1 MDFSKYFKKK
11 NDSKVKN
18 FSKLEIFEKVND
30 EELIE
35 VSGGNFSS
43 NLRQKRAIAGLT
55 QKELGKLL
63 YSSKQ
68 AVCNWEHGRS
78 EPSLEV
84 VQEMANVFKCSID
97 DLLKDSENIN

>member
-43 NLRQKRAIAGLT
+43 NLRQKGL
-55 QKELGKLL
+55 
-63 YSSKQ
+63 
-68 AVCNWEHGRS
+68 
-78 EPSLEV
+78 
-84 VQEMANVFKCSID
+84 
-97 DLLKDSENIN
+97 